1 MTESM
6 GPGAYSPERADAV
19 TKTKI
24 VNINMGASPAR
35 ATKRNDVDV
44 APGQYDDGIRFNSNV
59 KSFRIGEK
67 RSEKVV
73 EGMGPGAYSPER
85 ADGLT
90 KTKIAN
96 INMGS
101 SPARVTKRNDID
113 VAPGQYDD
121 GIKFNSNVKSFRIG
135 EKRAEKMTESM
146 GPGAYSP
153 ERADAVTKTKI
164 VNINMGSSP
173 SRPSTFARG
182 GDVNVA
188 PGQYDDGMRFNSNV
202 KSFRIGEKR
211 TEILTESMG
220 PGAYDHERAD
230 AVTKTKMPN
239 INMGSS
245 PARAT
250 TRNDVDV
257 APGQY
262 DDGIRFNSNVK
273 SFRIGEKRAEKMT
286 ESMGPGAYSPERAD
300 TVTKTKIAN
309 INMGSSPARAI
320 TRTDVDV
327 APGQYDDGI
336 RFNQNVKSF
345 RIGEKRQEKIVSSMG
360 PGAYDH
366 ERADAVTKSKMPNIN
381 MGSSPARAT
390 KRNDVD
396 VAPG

>member
-1 MTESM
+1 M

-44 APGQYDDGIRFNSNV
+44 APGQYDDGIKFNSNVKSFRIGEKRTEIVTETMGPGAYDHERADTVTKTKIANIDMGSSPARITKRNDVDVAPGQYDDGVRWNSNVKSFRIGEKRTEKMTESMGPGAYSPERADAVTKTKTVNINMGSSPSRPSTFARGGDVNVAPGQYDDGMRFNSNV

-67 RSEKVV
+67 RTEIVT
-73 EGMGPGAYSPER
+73 ETMGPGAYDHER
-85 ADGLT
+85 ADAVT
-90 KTKIAN
+90 KTKMPN

-101 SPARVTKRNDID
+101 SPARAIKRNDVD

-153 ERADAVTKTKI
+153 ERADAVTKTKT

-182 GDVNVA
+182 G
-188 PGQYDDGMRFNSNV
+188 
-202 KSFRIGEKR
+202 
-211 TEILTESMG
+211 
-220 PGAYDHERAD
+220 
-230 AVTKTKMPN
+230 
-239 INMGSS
+239 
-245 PARAT
+245 
-250 TRNDVDV
+250 
-257 APGQY
+257 
-262 DDGIRFNSNVK
+262 
-273 SFRIGEKRAEKMT
+273 
-286 ESMGPGAYSPERAD
+286 
-300 TVTKTKIAN
+300 
-309 INMGSSPARAI
+309 
-320 TRTDVDV
+320 DVDV

-345 RIGEKRQEKIVSSMG
+345 RIGEKREEKIVSSMG

-366 ERADAVTKSKMPNIN
+366 ERADAVTKTKMANIN